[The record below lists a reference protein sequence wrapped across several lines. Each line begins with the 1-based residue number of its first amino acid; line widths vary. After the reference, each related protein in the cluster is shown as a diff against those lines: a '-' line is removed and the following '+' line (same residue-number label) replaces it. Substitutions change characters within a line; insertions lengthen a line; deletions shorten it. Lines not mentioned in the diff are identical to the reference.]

1 MDSKFS
7 CCCCCCLNGAAFS
20 AAAAAD
26 GVSND
31 DEHLVTDRPTSVTE
45 SMVREDEDE

>member
-7 CCCCCCLNGAAFS
+7 CCCLNGAAFN
-20 AAAAAD
+20 APAAAD

-31 DEHLVTDRPTSVTE
+31 GEHLVTDQSSSVTE